1 MFISDN
7 SQLEKMA
14 DIKCV
19 ITSEPKEGTR
29 VVLRQTM
36 GRGPYFMGDG
46 DVRFHCGNCDFI
58 LAKNVSEEQI
68 KHQFYTIDGLGM
80 VLQCPSCKGF
90 NELIK

>member
-7 SQLEKMA
+7 SQVEKMA

-68 KHQFYTIDGLGM
+68 KLKFYTLS
-80 VLQCPSCKGF
+80 QF
-90 NELIK
+90 